1 MLGLSKIIDL
11 MLEFQKAN
19 GIVKQCVTN
28 TQYLYDCV
36 KANISETLVKA
47 EACIVVV
54 EHPETKTVEFIGH
67 VVLRFQDGTVLDP
80 SYEVYSKENKSY
92 YATIAELMDV
102 VESGYF
108 KEIDGGLSLFREMV
122 SNHIDF
128 VGIAKAIND
137 GGCLVCNKEFYHAQA
152 DYVEANLS
160 RTKPKKYIC

>member
-1 MLGLSKIIDL
+1 MPGLSKIIEL

-47 EACIVVV
+47 QACIVVV
-54 EHPETKTVEFIGH
+54 EHPEIKTIEFINH
-67 VVLRFQDGTVLDP
+67 VTLRFQDGTVLDP

-102 VESGYF
+102 VEPGYF
-108 KEIDGGLSLFREMV
+108 EKVDGGQSLFREMV
-122 SNHIDF
+122 SNHIEF
-128 VGIAKAIND
+128 VGMARRIND
-137 GGCLVCNKEFYHAQA
+137 GGCLVTNREFYHAQA
-152 DYVEANLS
+152 DYVEANFS
-160 RTKPKKYIC
+160 CTKPKKYI